1 MIDKKLLETV
11 LEKALSTGGDFSEI
25 YVGERWDNSISLISG
40 KIENSVSGTDFGV
53 GIRVIKD
60 LYDIYAYTNDAS
72 EDSLIKLA
80 EEVANG
86 IMGENKGIKVILKE
100 EKIENIC
107 NIKIF
112 PNDVSKEK
120 KIEVMKKANK
130 AANDYSELITQVKV
144 VYTDYT
150 EDVLIANSSGQLI
163 KDKRVRTRFTVQS
176 VASKDGDMQTG
187 NISPGAAAGFEFIEG
202 LDVESIGREA
212 SRIAVTMVGAELC
225 PSGQMPV
232 VIDNGFGGV
241 IFHEACGHG
250 LEASSVAKGT
260 SVFSGKLGQQVA
272 NSKVTAIDDGTI
284 PNEWGTLNVDDEGRK
299 PQKKILIEKGILKS
313 YMVDILGGK
322 RMKVEST
329 GSGRRQSYAFAP
341 TSRMTNTFIA
351 PGEDS
356 FEDMIKSVEKGL
368 YAKYMGG
375 GSVNTATGD
384 FNFAVMEAYL
394 IENGKITKPVKGATL
409 IGNGPKILMEID
421 MVGTN
426 FSNAAGMCGASSG
439 TIPAAVGQP
448 AIRVANITVGGRK

>member
-86 IMGENKGIKVILKE
+86 IMGVNKGIKVILKE
-100 EKIENIC
+100 EKIENIS
-107 NIKIF
+107 NVKIF

-250 LEASSVAKGT
+250 LEASSVAKKT

>member
-86 IMGENKGIKVILKE
+86 IMGVNKGIKVILKE

-107 NIKIF
+107 NVKIF

-250 LEASSVAKGT
+250 LEASSVAKKT

>member
-86 IMGENKGIKVILKE
+86 IMGVNKGIKVILKE

-120 KIEVMKKANK
+120 KIKVMKKANK

-250 LEASSVAKGT
+250 LEASSVAKKT
-260 SVFSGKLGQQVA
+260 SVFSGELGQQVA

-351 PGEDS
+351 AGEDS

>member
-86 IMGENKGIKVILKE
+86 IMGVNKGIKVILKE

-107 NIKIF
+107 NVKIF

-384 FNFAVMEAYL
+384 F
-394 IENGKITKPVKGATL
+394 
-409 IGNGPKILMEID
+409 
-421 MVGTN
+421 
-426 FSNAAGMCGASSG
+426 
-439 TIPAAVGQP
+439 
-448 AIRVANITVGGRK
+448 